1 MVAPRLSVL
10 KREVKKTWGYVAI
23 AIVLAFFLL
32 AGLAVPTAQWLWFK
46 EDAGYLRMFTLQY
59 TARAELFSI
68 VLIPTLVS
76 LWIAFSGFRGQQAVY
91 SLDAEP
97 SSHQLSQLVSY
108 LQDKGEMIAK
118 WATFIFGILFAEG
131 FSSSYNDYLVSN
143 HAASFGMKD
152 PIFGLD
158 LSFFA
163 FKLPWYQDLVTY
175 ALSIIF
181 FSLVV
186 AGIIFGAKFALSK
199 TLSVRFAGKSSD
211 HVFLFGG
218 LLFLGLAVQALLSIY
233 GSLNQIGD
241 IFVGPDMA
249 GMVQLRL
256 SFGTVILLA
265 LGGIYLLTQIRKGA
279 IAKPFIVAAIPAAI
293 WFVVAVQ
300 IVPYLVLKLRVDPD
314 KINAELPYAARALT
328 YTKFAYGLSSVQV
341 EDTSINPDPSGQEV
355 SDASSTFQN
364 MRLWDP
370 EVLQSALQATQSLR
384 PYYMFN
390 DVDVDR
396 YQLPNDA
403 GKLEEKLVMIS
414 PRDVYLPGLSP
425 EAQTWVNSRLGY
437 THGYGIVM
445 AEVNKSTAMGQPVL
459 IAKDIPQTSIPELPI
474 TQPRLYFSDFSH
486 ADGTPAD
493 EYAVVDTKSP
503 EIDFP
508 TQQGQATFKW
518 TGDRGILLDSFF
530 RKFLFAYVL
539 GDWNILISTNM
550 KPTSR
555 LLWKRNISLR
565 AQAVYPFLKFDS
577 DPYIVA
583 DGGNIYWIMD
593 GYTTSSQIPYS
604 QVTGF
609 HGENV
614 NYIRNSVKVVINAYT
629 GQMVAYEMDGKDPVL
644 KTYESIYPGL
654 IHPLSEVPAGLVAHF
669 RYPEELFNAQSDV
682 LTLYHVDKATTFL
695 ENSDAWSVANERGLD
710 GDKSR
715 MPAYYVLM
723 RLPEAPR
730 DEFLLILPF
739 TPLGRD
745 NMTGWLAAH
754 CDPGHYGQLT
764 LYKFPKGDL
773 IPGPAQEE
781 LLFVQD
787 KTIAEINR
795 NLNNDQSKIIVG
807 NLLVIPV
814 GKSLVYSETL
824 FLQGRTSGIQSI
836 PELKKV
842 ILATQSKIV
851 VADSYAQALQQLF
864 GQSSSAVSNPTQNS
878 APVQKPRSGN
888 PPASGNQNPS
898 REAIQSAADQL
909 DAAQKA
915 LTNGD
920 LAGYANDVKRAGEIL
935 KKALNK

>member
-1 MVAPRLSVL
+1 M
-10 KREVKKTWGYVAI
+10 KREVKKSGVFLVI
-23 AIVLAFFLL
+23 AFVLILFILMGL
-32 AGLAVPTAQWLWFK
+32 AGPTAQWLWFK

-59 TARAELFSI
+59 LARGQLFS
-68 VLIPTLVS
+68 LAFIPTL
-76 LWIAFSGFRGQQAVY
+76 LCFWIAFSGLRGQQAVY
-91 SLDAEP
+91 SLDSEP
-97 SSHQLSQLVSY
+97 SGQHLTQIVSY
-108 LQDKGEMIAK
+108 FQDKGEAVAK
-118 WATFIFGILFAEG
+118 WATFLFSLVFAQG
-131 FSSSYNDYLVSN
+131 FSAYYNDSLVSS
-143 HAASFGMKD
+143 HAALFGTRD
-152 PIFGLD
+152 PIFGFD

-163 FKLPWYQDLVTY
+163 FKLPWYQDLAGY
-175 ALSIIF
+175 ASGVLF

-186 AGIIFGAKFALSK
+186 SAIIFAAKFSLSK
-199 TLSVRFAGKSSD
+199 TLSVRFAGKGSD
-211 HVFLFGG
+211 HVYLFSG
-218 LLFLGLAVQALLSIY
+218 LFFFVLAVQALLTVFS
-233 GSLNQIGD
+233 SLSQPGD
-241 IFVGPDMA
+241 IFTGPDLA

-256 SFGTVILLA
+256 SVGTIILLFC
-265 LGGIYLLTQIRKGA
+265 GSFYLLFHLKRSPSVRPFLVAAVPASIW
-279 IAKPFIVAAIPAAI
+279 FIVAVQ
-293 WFVVAVQ
+293 FV
-300 IVPYLVLKLRVDPD
+300 PFLVLKLRVDPD
-314 KINAELPYAARALT
+314 KINAERPYAERALAF
-328 YTKFAYGLSSVQV
+328 TKFAYGLNTIQV
-341 EDTSINPDPSGQEV
+341 ENTTINADPATQEV
-355 SDASSTFQN
+355 SDADSTFQN

-370 EVLQSALQATQSLR
+370 QVLQSALQATQSLR

-396 YQLPNDA
+396 YQLPNGN
-403 GKLEEKLVMIS
+403 GKLEEKLVMVS

-459 IAKDIPQTSIPELPI
+459 IAKDIPQATIPQLPI
-474 TQPRLYFSDFSH
+474 SQPRLYFSDFSH
-486 ADGTPAD
+486 SDGSPAD
-493 EYAVVDTKSP
+493 EYAIVDTKSP

-530 RKFLFAYVL
+530 RKFLYAYVL

-550 KPTSR
+550 KSSSR
-555 LLWKRNISLR
+555 LLWKRNVSLR
-565 AQAVYPFLKFDS
+565 AQAVYPFLTFDT
-577 DPYIVA
+577 DPYIVV
-583 DGGNIYWIMD
+583 DSGNIYWVMD

-604 QVTGF
+604 QSIGF
-609 HGENV
+609 NGESV

-629 GQMVAYEMDGKDPVL
+629 GQMTAYEIDSRDPVL
-644 KTYESIYPGL
+644 KTYENIYPGL
-654 IHPLSEVPAGLVAHF
+654 IHPLSEVPTGLVSHF
-669 RYPEELFNAQSDV
+669 RYPEELFNAQADI
-682 LTLYHVDKATTFL
+682 LTTYHVDKATTFL

-745 NMTGWLAAH
+745 NMTGWIAAH

-851 VADSYAQALQQLF
+851 VADTYAQALQQLF
-864 GQSSSAVSNPTQNS
+864 GESTVPNPDTTIGQPN
-878 APVQKPRSGN
+878 PQKKTGGPQPQPTSGAN
-888 PPASGNQNPS
+888 AS
-898 REAIQSAADQL
+898 REAIQAASDQL
-909 DAAQKA
+909 NAAQKA
-915 LTNGD
+915 LESGD
-920 LAGYANDVKRAGEIL
+920 LATYANDVKKAGEIL
-935 KKALNK
+935 TKALGK